1 MVCCELALLRQ
12 KSQVKQPCPSLA
24 PRNLKNAI
32 RPLKKGPSSLRDTLL
47 VWTHYHK
54 ARQKNKVVSGPRAH
68 QFQAA
73 HHNFFYFLV
82 TKFFLWF
89 RSARALEHSRIV
101 YLVVTLSKT
110 TETRHRKTQNAER
123 GSFELYIQIAPMV
136 FSHNYLNFLL
146 GSRAGQTIIISKL
159 ELCDVCPGWW

>member
-1 MVCCELALLRQ
+1 MHLDECRMTDFD
-12 KSQVKQPCPSLA
+12 
-24 PRNLKNAI
+24 NI
-32 RPLKKGPSSLRDTLL
+32 
-47 VWTHYHK
+47 HIK

-110 TETRHRKTQNAER
+110 TETRHKKT
-123 GSFELYIQIAPMV
+123 S
-136 FSHNYLNFLL
+136 
-146 GSRAGQTIIISKL
+146 
-159 ELCDVCPGWW
+159 